1 MADKQVKVEISAQD
15 RASQVLRGLGREA
28 DTLKGRL
35 AGLRTSFGSLSAGL
49 GAGTLGAVGGGLAFS
64 SAISSAADFETALYE
79 TTKVSQRSTEDIKKQ
94 MLALPTT
101 LGSVTELTTGYY
113 QVLSA
118 GISDVGASQETLVT
132 SSKLAKTASVSQA
145 EAIQALTKMMAGY
158 RGELKSTAQAAD
170 LLMDIEEYGQASVR
184 ELVPII
190 GDLAGVSQIAA
201 VSYKEMAASMSLLTQ
216 TAGSPAQAGTQYRAL
231 IMELLKPNE
240 QMAKMLEALGEKSG
254 VELIRKNGFMGA
266 LSLIEQGASKSGQQI
281 SKFIGSVEALTAFS
295 ALAANGFK
303 GFADILVQVGSK
315 ANRTDESFEKWLET
329 FRGVE
334 SQAIATSKNLM
345 AVFGDGFLPVIKDGL
360 TEFSAYLKDNQA
372 RIAGWG
378 QDTANA
384 VTGVVKTVGGM
395 VDFCQAI
402 PIDGLEYGIL
412 GAFLFGK
419 KGAVF
424 GLLATAVDTLYTT
437 ASGFDNVIAGK
448 MQFSTLMNARNSAE
462 LKRLNKEAEDT
473 YAANDKKQSSLPLIL
488 PPTGNNPQG
497 TKAPAL
503 ASSHGQPN
511 SQPETGPGPQLP
523 SLPAGF
529 KPIGDGKK
537 NNLAG
542 RQFTWDTGLEQLRQE
557 VANMEATIN
566 PASLGLDRIRQ
577 KLELEKQNAIAA
589 AEAHAKLS
597 VQRKEASPA
606 EAQEKQGLEVKKAE
620 LTYAQKLAE
629 AEEKGRQVRLDFYRE
644 FAELSGNYEAGIDAQ
659 TEAIRRQGEEFQ
671 NAGISAELVQQYEAL
686 KKLQTA
692 RDPMSGLQRGLMKFG
707 SEYGNLAQQ
716 VESATTTMGN
726 TIAGTISNAFMT
738 GKASAADFFNSV
750 LQMAA
755 NAASNYFVGQLF
767 SGIGS
772 LFGGGSTL
780 QTTNATSSWADFGV
794 TPGQSMSIPGF
805 HSGGMVG
812 VDTPTFTR
820 TVPAAAF
827 AGAPR
832 LHTGGGWFG
841 PGEYAAILK
850 KRELVLNEQETQ
862 AYLADR
868 SSGASVVNMYGAG
881 NQAAP
886 VTPVTN
892 NIQIVPPDGY
902 TASESRSN
910 NGGGGENIRITFSK
924 MMAAEAAS
932 YGSPLNNALRRQG
945 MKTPVVRQG

>member
-79 TTKVSQRSTEDIKKQ
+79 TTKVSQRSTEDIKAQ
-94 MLALPTT
+94 MLTLPTT

-113 QVLSA
+113 QVMSA

-132 SSKLAKTASVSQA
+132 SSKLAKTASVSQS

-240 QMAKMLEALGEKSG
+240 QMTKMLEALGEKSG

-345 AVFGDGFLPVIKDGL
+345 AVFGDGFLPVIKDSL
-360 TEFSAYLKDNQA
+360 TEFSAYLLDNQT

-437 ASGFDNVIAGK
+437 ASGFDNWAEGK
-448 MQFSTLMNARNSAE
+448 MSFSQLMNARNSAE
-462 LKRLNKEAEDT
+462 LKRLNKEVEDS
-473 YAANDKKQSSLPLIL
+473 YAAAYDKNQPDLPLAASHGVIQ
-488 PPTGNNPQG
+488 P
-497 TKAPAL
+497 PAL
-503 ASSHGQPN
+503 ASSHAQPPTP
-511 SQPETGPGPQLP
+511 QPETGPAPKLP
-523 SLPAGF
+523 SLPTGF
-529 KPIGDGKK
+529 KPVGDGKK

-542 RQFTWDTGLEQLRQE
+542 RQFSWDTGLEQLRQE

-589 AEAHAKLS
+589 AEAHAKLA

-629 AEEKGRQVRLDFYRE
+629 AEEKGRQQRLDFYRE

-659 TEAIRRQGEEFQ
+659 TEAIHRQGEEYR
-671 NAGISAELVQQYEAL
+671 NAGISAELVRQYESL
-686 KKLQTA
+686 KKLSTA

-707 SEYGNLAQQ
+707 TEYGNLAHQ
-716 VESATTTMGN
+716 VETATTSMGN

-738 GKASAADFFNSV
+738 GKLSAADFFNSV
-750 LQMAA
+750 LQMAS

-772 LFGGGSTL
+772 LFSGSTL
-780 QTTNATSSWADFGV
+780 QTTNPTSTWADFGA

-820 TVPAAAF
+820 SVPAAAF
-827 AGAPR
+827 IGAPR
-832 LHTGGGWFG
+832 FHTGGGWFG

-868 SSGASVVNMYGAG
+868 SAGPSVVNMFGAG
-881 NQAAP
+881 NQAQGQQIVINFYDKDGNKQQQTA
-886 VTPVTN
+886 TN
-892 NIQIVPPDGY
+892 NGFGNMSIDVLVGEFDKGLAQRINQGKSQSARAYDSTRGIS
-902 TASESRSN
+902 AS
-910 NGGGGENIRITFSK
+910 
-924 MMAAEAAS
+924 
-932 YGSPLNNALRRQG
+932 RQ
-945 MKTPVVRQG
+945 KYN

>member
-49 GAGTLGAVGGGLAFS
+49 GVGTLGAVGGGMAFS

-79 TTKVSQRSTEDIKKQ
+79 TTKVSQRSTEDIKNQ
-94 MLALPTT
+94 MLTLPTT

-240 QMAKMLEALGEKSG
+240 QMTKMLEALGEKSG

-266 LSLIEQGASKSGQQI
+266 LSLIEQGAKKSDQQI

-295 ALAANGFK
+295 ALSASKFK
-303 GFADILVQVGSK
+303 SYADILEQVGTK
-315 ANRTDESFEKWLET
+315 ADRTEESFGKWLVT

-334 SQAIATSKNLM
+334 SQASATGSNLM
-345 AVFGDGFLPVIKDGL
+345 AVFGEGFLPVIKDGL
-360 TEFSAYLKDNQA
+360 TEFSAYLKDNQT

-395 VDFCQAI
+395 VEFCEKI
-402 PIDGLEYGIL
+402 PVDGLEYGIL

-424 GLLATAVDTLYTT
+424 GLMATAVDTLYTT
-437 ASGFDNVIAGK
+437 ASGFDNWAEGK
-448 MQFSTLMNARNSAE
+448 MSFSQFMNARNSAE
-462 LKRLNKEAEDT
+462 LKRLNKEVEDS
-473 YAANDKKQSSLPLIL
+473 YAVLYDKDQPSLPLATSHGVIQ
-488 PPTGNNPQG
+488 PPS
-497 TKAPAL
+497 L
-503 ASSHGQPN
+503 ASSHAQPPAPQ
-511 SQPETGPGPQLP
+511 SETGPGPQLP

-529 KPIGDGKK
+529 KPVGDGKK

-542 RQFTWDTGLEQLRQE
+542 RQFAWDTGLEQLRQE

-589 AEAHAKLS
+589 AEAHAKLA
-597 VQRKEASPA
+597 VQRKEATPA

-629 AEEKGRQVRLDFYRE
+629 AEEKGRQVRLEFYRE

-659 TEAIRRQGEEFQ
+659 TEAIRRQSEEFQ
-671 NAGISAELVQQYEAL
+671 NAGISAELLRQYESL
-686 KKLQTA
+686 KKLSTA

-707 SEYGNLAQQ
+707 TEYGNMAQQ
-716 VESATTTMGN
+716 VENATTSMGN

-738 GKASAADFFNSV
+738 GKMSAADFFNSV

-772 LFGGGSTL
+772 LFSGSAI
-780 QTTNATSSWADFGV
+780 QTTNPASSWADFGV

-805 HSGGMVG
+805 HSGGLVG
-812 VDTPTFTR
+812 IDTPTFTR
-820 TVPAAAF
+820 SVPAAAF
-827 AGAPR
+827 VGAPR
-832 LHTGGGWFG
+832 LHGGGGWFG

-862 AYLADR
+862 AYLSDR
-868 SSGASVVNMYGAG
+868 SAGASVVNMFGGGSPAQGQQITINFYDKEG
-881 NQAAP
+881 NKQ
-886 VTPVTN
+886 
-892 NIQIVPPDGY
+892 QQ
-902 TASESRSN
+902 TANN
-910 NGGGGENIRITFSK
+910 NGFGNLTLDVLVGELDKGLAQRITQGKSQSARAYDSTRGIS
-924 MMAAEAAS
+924 AA
-932 YGSPLNNALRRQG
+932 RQ
-945 MKTPVVRQG
+945 KYN

>member
-35 AGLRTSFGSLSAGL
+35 AGLSTSFGSLSAGL

-64 SAISSAADFETALYE
+64 SAITSAADLETALYE
-79 TTKVSQRSTEDIKKQ
+79 TTKVSSRSTEDIKKQ
-94 MLALPTT
+94 MLSLPST
-101 LGSVTELTTGYY
+101 LGSVTDLTTGYY
-113 QVLSA
+113 QVMSA

-170 LLMDIEEYGQASVR
+170 LLMDIEEYGQANVR

-201 VSYKEMAASMSLLTQ
+201 VGYKEMAASMALLTQ

-231 IMELLKPNE
+231 LMEMLKPNE

-266 LSLIEQGASKSGQQI
+266 LSLIEQGAKKSDQQI
-281 SKFIGSVEALTAFS
+281 SKFIGSVEALTGFS
-295 ALAANGFK
+295 AISASGFK
-303 GFADILVQVGSK
+303 TYANILEQVGTK
-315 ANRTDESFEKWLET
+315 ADRTEESFGNWLVT

-334 SQAIATSKNLM
+334 SQATATGNNLM
-345 AVFGDGFLPVIKDGL
+345 AVFGEGFLPVIKDGL
-360 TEFSAYLKDNQA
+360 TEFSAYLKDNQS

-384 VTGVVKTVGGM
+384 VTGIVKTVGGM
-395 VDFCQAI
+395 VDFCQSI

-419 KGAVF
+419 KGGVF

-437 ASGFDNVIAGK
+437 ADGFDNVIAGK

-462 LKRLNKEAEDT
+462 LKRLNKEVEAS
-473 YAANDKKQSSLPLIL
+473 YAAAFDKQPPPLPLASSHGIIQ
-488 PPTGNNPQG
+488 P
-497 TKAPAL
+497 PAL
-503 ASSHGQPN
+503 ASSHAQPASQPDMGQP
-511 SQPETGPGPQLP
+511 GAGPQLP

-529 KPIGDGKK
+529 KPVGDGKK

-542 RQFTWDTGLEQLRQE
+542 RQFAWDTGLEQLRQE

-566 PASLGLDRIRQ
+566 PASMGIEKLRQ

-597 VQRKEASPA
+597 VQRKEATPE
-606 EAQEKQGLEVKKAE
+606 EAQEKQGLEVRKAE
-620 LTYAQKLAE
+620 LTYTQKLAE
-629 AEEKGRQVRLDFYRE
+629 AEEKGRQSRLDFYRE
-644 FAELSGNYEAGIDAQ
+644 FAELSGNYEAGVNAQ
-659 TEAIRRQGEEFQ
+659 IEAIHKQAEEYK
-671 NAGISAELVQQYEAL
+671 NAGISEELLRQYEAL

-692 RDPMSGLQRGLMKFG
+692 RDPLSGLQRGMMKFG
-707 SEYGNLAQQ
+707 GEYGNLAAQ
-716 VESATTTMGN
+716 VETATTSMGN
-726 TIAGTISNAFMT
+726 TIANTLSNAFMT
-738 GKASAADFFNSV
+738 GKLSAADFFNSV
-750 LQMAA
+750 LQMAS
-755 NAASNYFVGQLF
+755 NAMSNYLVGQLF
-767 SGIGS
+767 SGIGG
-772 LFGGGSTL
+772 LFSSTPV
-780 QTTNATSSWADFGV
+780 QTSNPSSSWANFGV
-794 TPGQSMSIPGF
+794 TPGASMPVSGF
-805 HSGGMVG
+805 HSGGLVG

-820 TVPAAAF
+820 SVPAAAF
-827 AGAPR
+827 IGAPR
-832 LHTGGGWFG
+832 FHTGGGWFG

-862 AYLADR
+862 AYLA
-868 SSGASVVNMYGAG
+868 GNASTPSMVNLYGAG
-881 NQAAP
+881 SGAQEQ
-886 VTPVTN
+886 
-892 NIQIVPPDGY
+892 QIVINFYDKDGNKQQQ
-902 TASESRSN
+902 TTSGSGMGNMTIDVLLNEVDKGLAQ
-910 NGGGGENIRITFSK
+910 RITQGKSQT
-924 MMAAEAAS
+924 ARAYDATRGLSSA
-932 YGSPLNNALRRQG
+932 RQ
-945 MKTPVVRQG
+945 KYN

>member
-79 TTKVSQRSTEDIKKQ
+79 TTKVSQRSTEDIKAQ
-94 MLALPTT
+94 MLTLPTT

-113 QVLSA
+113 QVMSA

-132 SSKLAKTASVSQA
+132 SSKLAKTASVSQS

-240 QMAKMLEALGEKSG
+240 QMSKMLEALGEKSG

-266 LSLIEQGASKSGQQI
+266 LSLIEQGAKKSDQQI

-295 ALAANGFK
+295 ALSASKFK
-303 GFADILVQVGSK
+303 PYADILEQVGSK
-315 ANRTDESFEKWLET
+315 ADRTEESFGKWLVT

-334 SQAIATSKNLM
+334 SQASATGSNLM
-345 AVFGDGFLPVIKDGL
+345 AVFGEGFLPVIKDGL

-384 VTGVVKTVGGM
+384 VTGIVKTVGGM
-395 VDFCQAI
+395 VEFCEKI
-402 PIDGLEYGIL
+402 PVDGLEYGVL

-424 GLLATAVDTLYTT
+424 GLMATALDTLYTT
-437 ASGFDNVIAGK
+437 ASGFDNWAEGK
-448 MQFSTLMNARNSAE
+448 MSFSQLMNARNSAE
-462 LKRLNKEAEDT
+462 LKRLNKEADDS
-473 YAANDKKQSSLPLIL
+473 YAAAYDKNQPSLPLAASHGVIQ
-488 PPTGNNPQG
+488 P
-497 TKAPAL
+497 PAL
-503 ASSHGQPN
+503 ASSHAQPTTP
-511 SQPETGPGPQLP
+511 QQETGAGPQLP

-529 KPIGDGKK
+529 KPVGDGKK

-589 AEAHAKLS
+589 AEAHAKLA

-659 TEAIRRQGEEFQ
+659 TEAIRRQGEEYK
-671 NAGISAELVQQYEAL
+671 NAGISAQLVQQYESL

-707 SEYGNLAQQ
+707 TEYGNLAQQ

-726 TIAGTISNAFMT
+726 TIAGTLSNAFMT

-767 SGIGS
+767 NGIGS
-772 LFGGGSTL
+772 LFSGSTL
-780 QTTNATSSWADFGV
+780 QTTNPTSTWADFGA

-820 TVPAAAF
+820 SVPAAAF
-827 AGAPR
+827 IGAPR
-832 LHTGGGWFG
+832 FHTGGGWFG

-868 SSGASVVNMYGAG
+868 SAGPSVVNMFGTG
-881 NQAAP
+881 NQAQGQQIVINFYDKDGNKQQQTA
-886 VTPVTN
+886 TN
-892 NIQIVPPDGY
+892 NGFGNMSIDVLV
-902 TASESRSN
+902 
-910 NGGGGENIRITFSK
+910 GEFDKGLAQRITQGKSQS
-924 MMAAEAAS
+924 ARAYDSTRGISAS
-932 YGSPLNNALRRQG
+932 RQ
-945 MKTPVVRQG
+945 KYN

>member
-94 MLALPTT
+94 MLTLPTT

-190 GDLAGVSQIAA
+190 GDLAGVSQIAS

-360 TEFSAYLKDNQA
+360 TEFSAYLLDNQT

-437 ASGFDNVIAGK
+437 ASGFDNWAEGK
-448 MQFSTLMNARNSAE
+448 ISFSQFMNARNSAE
-462 LKRLNKEAEDT
+462 LKRLNKEADES
-473 YAANDKKQSSLPLIL
+473 YAAAYNKSQPGLPLIL
-488 PPTGNNPQG
+488 PPTGNNLKENKSPTEFVGPPAPQ
-497 TKAPAL
+497 
-503 ASSHGQPN
+503 Q
-511 SQPETGPGPQLP
+511 ETGAGPQLP

-529 KPIGDGKK
+529 KPVGDGKK

-659 TEAIRRQGEEFQ
+659 TEAIRRQGEEYK
-671 NAGISAELVQQYEAL
+671 NAGISAQLVQQYESL

-707 SEYGNLAQQ
+707 TEYGNLAQQ
-716 VESATTTMGN
+716 VESATTSMGN
-726 TIAGTISNAFMT
+726 TIAGTLSNAFMT

-767 SGIGS
+767 NGIGS
-772 LFGGGSTL
+772 LFSGSTL
-780 QTTNATSSWADFGV
+780 QTTNPTSTWADFGA
-794 TPGQSMSIPGF
+794 TPGASMSIPGF

-812 VDTPTFTR
+812 VDAPTFTR

-868 SSGASVVNMYGAG
+868 SSGASVVNMYGAVS
-881 NQAAP
+881 QAAS
-886 VTPVTN
+886 VTPITN